1 MANQH
6 SGVEIEEIDAN
17 ELEGDSDVDYEEE
30 EAYTEEEEE
39 ELEDGQIEEGVFL
52 TFLMDICTLRLRR
65 PRADVVIDGNHG
77 GSRLRK
83 LSSRLSVN

>member
-6 SGVEIEEIDAN
+6 AGVEIEEIDAN

-39 ELEDGQIEEGVFL
+39 ELEDGQIEAGVLFYFSRGHMYVEIAQASGWCSYKWESR
-52 TFLMDICTLRLRR
+52 TFDIAL
-65 PRADVVIDGNHG
+65 VEQ
-77 GSRLRK
+77 
-83 LSSRLSVN
+83 